1 MRSSGP
7 QWVSLVL
14 ALIAIAVITYIAA
27 PPVVFKHTTAL
38 WGGAEAKG
46 K

>member
-1 MRSSGP
+1 M
-7 QWVSLVL
+7 L
-14 ALIAIAVITYIAA
+14 ALIAMAVIAYIAA
-27 PPVVFKHTTAL
+27 PHAAFEHATAL